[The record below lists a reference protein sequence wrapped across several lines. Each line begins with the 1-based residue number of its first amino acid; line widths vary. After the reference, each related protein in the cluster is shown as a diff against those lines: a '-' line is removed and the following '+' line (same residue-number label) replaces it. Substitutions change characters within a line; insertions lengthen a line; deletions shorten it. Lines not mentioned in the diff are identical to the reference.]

1 MHFLLVNTNSAV
13 SRLIVLSVKKLGF
26 KIDEVTSLKKI
37 PRDSYDTIFIDRE
50 LYNRSK
56 VNKMRAAKIANFFI
70 YISQRG
76 EVKPKNM
83 DSILEKPFLP
93 TDFIDLI
100 KKMQS
105 SKSAKTPN
113 LDDKETP
120 IDNALKTH
128 NEKEEF
134 IDSSLDDVELNTESD
149 MYADDTNIEDLEL
162 DDDILEESD
171 NENSL
176 SELVESEKSLEPI
189 LDSEDVDEVKQLLE
203 EDEEEYLK
211 LDTQNDKLEDIEDE
225 ELNTQND
232 KLEDIED
239 EELNTQND
247 KLEDIEDEDLDENIE
262 KENIIE
268 DDFDLDELE
277 DLKDLTEDEEVE
289 EVDLVEV
296 KKDILIVN
304 KQNQE
309 ISNKEEVEFIEQN
322 SNTNTK
328 ISSIE
333 QIDEDDLMGALQIN
347 TTPNKNQ
354 KINIKE
360 EIQEKVTKSIKESLE
375 NSSIKEALKGMK
387 VNFSIEFE
395 EDK

>member
-211 LDTQNDKLEDIEDE
+211 L
-225 ELNTQND
+225 NTQND